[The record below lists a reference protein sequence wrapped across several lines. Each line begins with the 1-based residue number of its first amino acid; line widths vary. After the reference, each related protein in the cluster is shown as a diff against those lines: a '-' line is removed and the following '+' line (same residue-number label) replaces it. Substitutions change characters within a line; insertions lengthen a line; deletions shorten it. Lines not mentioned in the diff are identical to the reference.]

1 MTLSD
6 RSIAR
11 IIRRAVKSAMA
22 ESIEMTRTT
31 KQLSGTV
38 EQLDEDLDVVWVRL
52 DNEALSADPTQSL
65 NYEAPGII
73 PATRLGETFTDEQV
87 RVTFDGAAGATAQR
101 TSVENHIVL
110 PFGAEGER
118 IVLDG
123 EAGAIGFYD
132 IDGDLVGY
140 LDPAQWF
147 IGKSG
152 ESLLRLDPLGGLRLR
167 DSNDV
172 LRAQLSAPEGLV
184 ISDPASGISGLIA
197 NHDGLVILDP
207 VTGDRISITS
217 GGTSGT
223 PTPSWAGTVALSPGA
238 THSTPA
244 VSNFGSGD
252 DIDLRFTACSAAANL
267 GAQSYTPPSGW
278 TERTDQNT
286 SASGITLASSCATKD
301 PADAVPGVANFVNTS
316 SAWTRRNGHS
326 VIIRGGGGT
335 SPAFRSASTED
346 ISSTATSIGFDI
358 DAPAGLTAGDLL
370 LAHVSIAS
378 NRVPIGWTVP
388 DGWKQLGIVIAGL
401 GTTHILA
408 SGIWYIQAPVSP
420 PSMEH
425 VTINMGSTGFTR
437 VQATVVAVSDPYEF
451 PAGLDIRM
459 GNRSMPRGLVDEAI
473 GTAATTNW
481 ANAALPQTV
490 ETISN
495 VPLLARRN
503 YKIAYDVP
511 NYTFNGLSSASRFAI
526 DIEMDTGSGFTLFHT
541 IIARSQSVAGT
552 ETGGASGSRPYVP
565 ATNQVISLR
574 ARVREIAPGVPGFN
588 IQLSGSAQARR
599 WLYIEDT
606 GAVF

>member
-1 MTLSD
+1 MTLSE

-11 IIRRAVKSAMA
+11 IIRRAVKSAIA
-22 ESIEMTRTT
+22 EAVSTARVST
-31 KQLSGTV
+31 QLSGTV
-38 EQLDEDLDVVWVRL
+38 EQVDEDLDVVWVRM
-52 DNEALSADPTQSL
+52 DNEVLGADPMQSL
-65 NYEAPGII
+65 NYEAPGIV

-87 RVTFDGAAGATAQR
+87 RVTFDGPAGATAQR
-101 TSVENHIVL
+101 TSVENRIVL

-123 EAGAIGFYD
+123 EEGAIGFYD

-167 DSNDV
+167 DSNDI

-184 ISDPASGISGLIA
+184 ISDPVSGISGLIA
-197 NHDGLVILDP
+197 NHDGLMILDP
-207 VTGDRISITS
+207 ATGERISITS

-244 VSNFGSGD
+244 VTDFGTGD
-252 DIDLRFTACSAAANL
+252 DLDIRFTACSAAANL
-267 GAQSYTPPSGW
+267 GAQSYTPPAGW
-278 TERTDQNT
+278 TEQTDQNV
-286 SASGITLASSCATKD
+286 SASGITLGSSCATKD
-301 PADAVPGVANFVNTS
+301 PADAVPGVANFTNTS
-316 SAWTRRNGHS
+316 AAFTRRNGHS
-326 VIIRGGGGT
+326 VIVRGGGGV
-335 SPAFRSASTED
+335 SPAFRSASTEAVV
-346 ISSTATSIGFDI
+346 STAASIGFDI
-358 DAPAGLTAGDLL
+358 DAPAGLAAGDLA

-388 DGWKQLGIVIAGL
+388 DGWKQVGIVVAGL

-408 SGIWYIQAPVSP
+408 SGIWYIQAPASP

-425 VTINMGSTGFTR
+425 VAINMGSTGLTR
-437 VQATVVAVSDPYEF
+437 VQATVVAISDPYEF
-451 PAGLDIRM
+451 PTGLDIRQ
-459 GNRSMPRGLVDEAI
+459 GNRSMPRGLMGEAI
-473 GTAATTNW
+473 GTSTTTNW

-495 VPLLARRN
+495 VDLLAGRS

-511 NYTFNGLSSASRFAI
+511 NYTFNGISSASRFAI

-541 IIARSQSVAGT
+541 IIARSMSVAGT
-552 ETGGASGSRPYVP
+552 ENGPASGSISYVP
-565 ATNQVISLR
+565 AGNETISLR
-574 ARVREIAPGVPGFN
+574 SRVRQIAAGTGFN